1 MPAHRAAPRRDRHGG
16 AARRRGFAD
25 CGEVHAALPAFAAEK
40 LSETF
45 DADGA
50 HFHVRLPADAVEGF
64 RARLRDA
71 TRDRVRIGDNG

>member
-1 MPAHRAAPRRDRHGG
+1 
-16 AARRRGFAD
+16 
-25 CGEVHAALPAFAAEK
+25 VHAALALFAAEK
-40 LSETF
+40 LAETF

-50 HFHVRLPADAVEGF
+50 HFQLRLPADAVEAF